1 MIALHITDIK
11 QFMNR
16 LFLCEDFDAFRLSEA
31 TFVTFGTFHIDGFFQ
46 KEYYSSEELEEMQLS
61 DDIHLSWRQARPFA
75 LTLIK
80 GKHTPLEF
88 KIVFRL
94 SRANVQRLLLQSELS
109 FSPDEISGLF
119 LNLHFEAGS
128 LTCTT
133 GTALHTFT
141 LDKSIDRVW
150 DEMVTKFFLQKNI
163 SFEKK

>member
-1 MIALHITDIK
+1 MIALHITNIK

-31 TFVTFGTFHIDGFFQ
+31 TFVTFGTFHIDGLFQ
-46 KEYYSSEELEEMQLS
+46 IEYYSSEELEEMQFI
-61 DDIHLSWRQARPFA
+61 DDPHLSWRQARPFA
-75 LTLIK
+75 LTIIK

-94 SRANVQRLLLQSELS
+94 SCANVQRLLQQSGLA
-109 FSPDEISGLF
+109 FTPGDVSGLF
-119 LNLHFEAGS
+119 LNLHFQAGC

-133 GTALHTFT
+133 GTALRTFT
-141 LDKSIDRVW
+141 LDKSLDRIW
-150 DEMVTKFFLQKNI
+150 DEMITRFFLQKNI

>member
-1 MIALHITDIK
+1 MIALHITNIK

-31 TFVTFGTFHIDGFFQ
+31 TFVTFGTFHIDGLFQ
-46 KEYYSSEELEEMQLS
+46 KEYYSNEELEEMQFI
-61 DDIHLSWRQARPFA
+61 DDPHLSWRQARPFA
-75 LTLIK
+75 LTIIK

-94 SRANVQRLLLQSELS
+94 SCANVQRLLQQSGLA
-109 FSPDEISGLF
+109 FTPGDVSGLF
-119 LNLHFEAGS
+119 LNLHFQAGC

-133 GTALHTFT
+133 GTALRTFT
-141 LDKSIDRVW
+141 LDKSLDRIW
-150 DEMVTKFFLQKNI
+150 DEMITRFFLQKNI

>member
-1 MIALHITDIK
+1 MIALHITNIK

-31 TFVTFGTFHIDGFFQ
+31 TFVTFGTFHIDGLFQ
-46 KEYYSSEELEEMQLS
+46 KEYYSSEELEEMQFI
-61 DDIHLSWRQARPFA
+61 DDPHLSWRQARPFA
-75 LTLIK
+75 LTIIK

-94 SRANVQRLLLQSELS
+94 SCANVQRLLQQSGLA
-109 FSPDEISGLF
+109 FTLGDVSGLF
-119 LNLHFEAGS
+119 LNLHFQAGC

-133 GTALHTFT
+133 GTALRTFT
-141 LDKSIDRVW
+141 LDKSLDRIW
-150 DEMVTKFFLQKNI
+150 DEMITRFFLQKNI